1 MSGGTWENSEYNIL
15 NIADG
20 IQNEVDSN
28 EHRED
33 VKMKM
38 LEAIDM
44 LKMAYVYARAIDY
57 YLSGDIGEDT
67 LIKRIDTEI
76 EKL

>member
-1 MSGGTWENSEYNIL
+1 MSGGRFRHAEHNITD
-15 NIADG
+15 IADA
-20 IQNEVDSN
+20 IQNEVDKN

-67 LIKRIDTEI
+67 LIKRIDTEM

>member
-20 IQNEVDSN
+20 IQNEVDKN

>member
-67 LIKRIDTEI
+67 LIKRIDTEM